1 MRSCLPDGKLDAS
14 KAWFHRI
21 ISCIEVSTGARKGDA
36 MIYYF
41 LFLGLFAL
49 RKVVDQVR
57 SQRNIRRLEQQG
69 KILPSRDRAMPW
81 MLIAHVAFFVLTPL
95 EVVFL
100 GRTFIPALGIP
111 MIVVFVLA
119 TLLRWWATTLLG
131 RQWNSKVVV
140 PSDLL
145 PVTSG
150 PYRVV
155 RHPNYLAV
163 ELELLGAG
171 LLYSAYLSAIVVG
184 VLNLFSIVKRIQAE
198 EKVLFQV
205 PAYRSALGD
214 KARLIPGIY

>member
-1 MRSCLPDGKLDAS
+1 
-14 KAWFHRI
+14 
-21 ISCIEVSTGARKGDA
+21 

-57 SQRNIRRLEQQG
+57 SKRNIRRLEQQRQ
-69 KILPSRDRAMPW
+69 ILPSRDRAMLW
-81 MLIAHVAFFVLTPL
+81 MQITHIAFFVLTPL

-100 GRTFIPALGIP
+100 NRTFSPALGIP
-111 MIVVFVLA
+111 MIFLFMLA
-119 TLLRWWATTLLG
+119 TLLRWWATRLLG

-163 ELELLGAG
+163 SLELLSAG
-171 LLYSAYLSAIVVG
+171 LIYSAYFSTIVVG
-184 VLNLFSIVKRIQAE
+184 LLNLYSIIKRIRVE
-198 EKVLFQV
+198 EEVLLQV
-205 PAYRSALGD
+205 PAYRNALGD
-214 KARLIPGIY
+214 KARLVPGIY

>member
-1 MRSCLPDGKLDAS
+1 
-14 KAWFHRI
+14 
-21 ISCIEVSTGARKGDA
+21 

-49 RKVVDQVR
+49 RKVVDQIR
-57 SQRNIRRLEQQG
+57 SRRNIRRLQQQQN
-69 KILPSRDRAMPW
+69 ILPSRDRAMPW
-81 MLIAHVAFFVLTPL
+81 MLLTHIAFFVLTPL
-95 EVVFL
+95 EVVLL

-131 RQWNSKVVV
+131 RQWNSKVVI

-150 PYRVV
+150 PYRFV
-155 RHPNYLAV
+155 RHPNYLAIS
-163 ELELLGAG
+163 LEFLSAG
-171 LLYSAYLSAIVVG
+171 LIYSAYLSAIVVG
-184 VLNLFSIVKRIQAE
+184 VLNLYSIIKRIQAE
-198 EKVLFQV
+198 EELLLEV

-214 KARLIPGIY
+214 KARLVPGIY

>member
-1 MRSCLPDGKLDAS
+1 
-14 KAWFHRI
+14 
-21 ISCIEVSTGARKGDA
+21 

-41 LFLGLFAL
+41 LFLSLFAI

-57 SQRNIRRLEQQG
+57 SQANIRRLEQQRS
-69 KILPSRDRAMPW
+69 ILPSRDEAMPW

-95 EVVFL
+95 EIVLL

-111 MIVVFVLA
+111 MIIVFILA
-119 TLLRWWATTLLG
+119 TLLRWWATALLG

-150 PYRVV
+150 PYRIV

-163 ELELLGAG
+163 SLELLSAG
-171 LLYSAYLSAIVVG
+171 LMYSAYFSTIVVG
-184 VLNLFSIVKRIQAE
+184 VLNLYSIVKRIRVE
-198 EKVLFQV
+198 EEVLSQL
-205 PAYRSALGD
+205 PAYRNALGE

>member
-1 MRSCLPDGKLDAS
+1 
-14 KAWFHRI
+14 
-21 ISCIEVSTGARKGDA
+21 

-57 SQRNIRRLEQQG
+57 SKRNIRRLQQQRN
-69 KILPSRDRAMPW
+69 ILPSRDRAMPW
-81 MLIAHVAFFVLTPL
+81 MLLTHIAFFVLTPL
-95 EVVFL
+95 EVVLL

-140 PSDLL
+140 PNDLL

-150 PYRVV
+150 PYRFV

-163 ELELLGAG
+163 SLEFLSAG
-171 LLYSAYLSAIVVG
+171 LIYSAYLSAIVVG
-184 VLNLFSIVKRIQAE
+184 ILNLYSIIKRIQAE
-198 EKVLFQV
+198 EELLFQV

-214 KARLIPGIY
+214 KARLVPGIY